1 MMGYYGFLDRA
12 PLGRDEG
19 GPRPKC
25 GYTATT
31 STTTRT
37 R

>member
-1 MMGYYGFLDRA
+1 MMGSYGFLDRA

-19 GPRPKC
+19 TPPKC